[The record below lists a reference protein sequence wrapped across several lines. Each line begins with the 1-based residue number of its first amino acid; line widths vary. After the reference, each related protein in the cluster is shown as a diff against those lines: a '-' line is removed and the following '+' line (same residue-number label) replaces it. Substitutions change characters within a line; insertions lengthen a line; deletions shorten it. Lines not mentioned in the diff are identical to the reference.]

1 MRMLHFIDTAGTD
14 ETFVP
19 ASAIT
24 MIQVTDN
31 ASVIVGFKSADPA
44 VTANDQVD
52 LTCNTG
58 KSDEVALFL
67 AQTMAPGNVG
77 HGNVVTVK
85 AGGTNAFA
93 DVTTVAYAVGS

>member
-1 MRMLHFIDTAGTD
+1 MRILHFVDAAGTD

-52 LTCNTG
+52 LTCTAG

-67 AQTMAPGNVG
+67 AQCMDAGNVG

-85 AGGTNAFA
+85 ASGTNAFS
-93 DVTTVAYAVGS
+93 DITTVAYTAGS